1 MARSH
6 TMTPRRRAAL
16 RKAQLA
22 SARKRRKRNTVG
34 SSVKRAVRQR
44 ASYAKAS
51 VQTRRGRRKKKAS
64 KGDTGKKATRT
75 KKVMAY
81 TAVGLAGAGAAY
93 GAHKAAGGRV
103 IKYKDVSQGEKP
115 VSFYATK
122 SDHSSMEKRRRV
134 GVEVR
139 TGSPYRGTIRGI
151 AYATTSKRGIRPY
164 TQSRRAA
171 RKFAKESKSSARAHK
186 RYLKYRKKDYG
197 VPW

>member
-64 KGDTGKKATRT
+64 KGRAKAILIGVGTFGA
-75 KKVMAY
+75 V
-81 TAVGLAGAGAAY
+81 TAAMVA
-93 GAHKAAGGRV
+93 
-103 IKYKDVSQGEKP
+103 
-115 VSFYATK
+115 K
-122 SDHSSMEKRRRV
+122 SEFN
-134 GVEVR
+134 G
-139 TGSPYRGTIRGI
+139 
-151 AYATTSKRGIRPY
+151 
-164 TQSRRAA
+164 
-171 RKFAKESKSSARAHK
+171 SARRIRHETRATA
-186 RYLKYRKKDYG
+186 RGKYG
-197 VPW
+197 

>member
-51 VQTRRGRRKKKAS
+51 VQTRRGRKRKSSPSGKGKKRAKKAM
-64 KGDTGKKATRT
+64 
-75 KKVMAY
+75 VY
-81 TAVGLAGAGAAY
+81 TAVGLTGAGAAY

-103 IKYKDVSQGEKP
+103 IRFSGEKAQGEKR
-115 VSFYATK
+115 VSFYATR
-122 SDHSSMEKRRRV
+122 SDHASMEKRRRV

-139 TGSPYRGTIRGI
+139 TGGPYSGRIHGA
-151 AYATTSKRGIRPY
+151 AYATSSKRGIRPY
-164 TQSRRAA
+164 TQSRKAA
-171 RKFAKESKSSARAHK
+171 RQFSKISKANARAHK
-186 RYLKYRKKDYG
+186 RYLKHRKKEYG